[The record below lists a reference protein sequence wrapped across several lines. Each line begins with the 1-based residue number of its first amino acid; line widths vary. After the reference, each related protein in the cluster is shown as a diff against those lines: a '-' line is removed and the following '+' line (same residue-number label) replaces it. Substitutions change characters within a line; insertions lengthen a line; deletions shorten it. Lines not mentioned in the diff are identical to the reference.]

1 MIILLVL
8 VPVLLSVVAFTLGG
22 VVGFRFS
29 LDNNES
35 LVLQIIDLPVVE
47 LSSLVLLAVAVF
59 EGGVASVVDDDDG
72 NLLLLVLGF
81 VVVVLSIGI
90 LVVLVR
96 SVVVVAVV
104 AGVSVV
110 VSIVSVISVV
120 SIVSIVSVISITSF
134 AVVLFSE
141 VDGSVLVVRPLVR
154 SVSVVSLFG
163 IFFGDSGGF
172 SGRYFRSLLG

>member
-120 SIVSIVSVISITSF
+120 SIVSIVSVTSF